1 MKRIVSVSLG
11 TSKRDYSYTLNIL
24 GENYHIERI
33 GSNGSFN
40 NAIRLIKELDGK
52 IDAFGIGGIDLFLQ
66 TGSRKYIL
74 RDALKLKKAA
84 KNTPLYDGSKYKYT
98 FERNIIY
105 KLMED
110 GVVDFKNKSILVT
123 SALDRYGMT
132 EALEKCG
139 GKIIIGDMLFALNCN
154 IPIYSLSTLNKMA
167 MILLP
172 IVSRLPFRMIYPTGG
187 RQFENKNRFNNYY
200 INAEIIAGDF
210 HYIKRYMPMDLK
222 NKIIIT
228 NTVTKEDIIQ
238 LKTRGVKLLVTTT
251 PKLGERSF
259 GTNVMEALIETI
271 INNSKFVH
279 KKISYE
285 DVYRTVGLE
294 PRIEHFIKL

>member
-154 IPIYSLSTLNKMA
+154 IPIYSLNTLNTIARM
-167 MILLP
+167 LLP
-172 IVSRLPFRMIYPTGG
+172 IVSQLPFGILYPTGE
-187 RQFENKNRFNNYY
+187 RQHENKNRFTNYY
-200 INAEIIAGDF
+200 LNSEIIAGDF
-210 HYIKRYMPMDLK
+210 HYIKRYMPMNLK
-222 NKIIIT
+222 NKTIIT
-228 NTVTKEDIIQ
+228 NTVTTEDIIQ
-238 LKTRGVKLLVTTT
+238 LRKRGVKLLVTTT

-271 INNSKFVH
+271 INDGKFVH

-294 PRIEHFIKL
+294 PRVEHFI